1 MSVVEHVIE
10 MRPEHA
16 ESMLDALAGLVRRM
30 ADGDERALAALY
42 DATVDRVF
50 TIALRVLGSRDDA
63 EEAVCDCYRQAWESA
78 RQYDAGRG
86 SVTAWLAVIAHSRAQ
101 DLRRKRAQMPYFECI
116 DEDGDGREHADPNG
130 LPMVEW
136 LDSMREG
143 SAVRDALAELSWEQR
158 RLIQLAFIEDL
169 SHAEISERTGLP
181 LGTVKSCIRRGL
193 LRLRERLGERA

>member
-1 MSVVEHVIE
+1 MSVAEHVIE
-10 MRPEHA
+10 MRPEHG
-16 ESMLDALAGLVRRM
+16 ESMLDALTSFISRM
-30 ADGDERALAALY
+30 AAGDERALAALY
-42 DATVDRVF
+42 DSTVDRVF
-50 TIALRVLGSRDDA
+50 TIALRVLGNRDDA
-63 EEAVCDCYRQAWESA
+63 EEAVCDCYRQAWENA
-78 RQYDAGRG
+78 RQYDARRG

-101 DLRRKRAQMPYFECI
+101 DLRRKRAQLPLFECI

-130 LPMVEW
+130 LPIVDW
-136 LDSMREG
+136 LDNMREG